1 MAQIFDLAS
10 QTDWTGLDEG
20 EVRVIPLLQYDD
32 GVRIRMVVTRR
43 GEWPKHVEDRAELYV
58 VIQGEVIHL
67 TEREHRVRAGEA
79 ILLEPGEAHGARV
92 ENGAVS
98 INVDFA

>member
-1 MAQIFDLAS
+1 
-10 QTDWTGLDEG
+10 
-20 EVRVIPLLQYDD
+20 
-32 GVRIRMVVTRR
+32 
-43 GEWPKHVEDRAELYV
+43 
-58 VIQGEVIHL
+58 VIHL

>member
-20 EVRVIPLLQYDD
+20 EVRVIPLLQYDN

-58 VIQGEVIHL
+58 VIQGK
-67 TEREHRVRAGEA
+67 
-79 ILLEPGEAHGARV
+79 
-92 ENGAVS
+92 
-98 INVDFA
+98 

>member
-10 QTDWTGLDEG
+10 QIDWTALDEG
-20 EVRVIPLLQYDD
+20 EVRVIPLLQYDN
-32 GVRIRMVVTRR
+32 GVRVRLVVSRR
-43 GEWPKHVEDRAELYV
+43 GQWPKHVESQAELYV
-58 VIQGEVIHL
+58 VMRGEVIHV
-67 TEREHRVRAGEA
+67 TEREHRVRAGQA
-79 ILLEPGEAHGARV
+79 ILLAAGEPHGARV

>member
-20 EVRVIPLLQYDD
+20 EVRVIPLLQYDN
-32 GVRIRMVVTRR
+32 GV
-43 GEWPKHVEDRAELYV
+43 
-58 VIQGEVIHL
+58 
-67 TEREHRVRAGEA
+67 REHRMRAGEA
-79 ILLEPGEAHGARV
+79 ILLAPGEPHGARA